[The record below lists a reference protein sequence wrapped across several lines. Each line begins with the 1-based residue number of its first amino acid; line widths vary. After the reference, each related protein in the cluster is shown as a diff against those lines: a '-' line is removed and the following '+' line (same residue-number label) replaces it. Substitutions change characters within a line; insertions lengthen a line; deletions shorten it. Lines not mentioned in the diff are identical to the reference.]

1 MCKSHCPIWLQ
12 PEILLM
18 CFFLFSFCLLKI
30 ENLVNSVKP
39 VNVKVE
45 SVFIVVG
52 SLFKQI
58 GTPVVS

>member
-1 MCKSHCPIWLQ
+1 MEHHMWNFSCSIMLFY
-12 PEILLM
+12 LLCV
-18 CFFLFSFCLLKI
+18 CFLKI
-30 ENLVNSVKP
+30 EDLVHSLKP

-45 SVFIVVG
+45 SVLIVVG